1 MRRQGDRPGA
11 RSGCPLNKLF
21 PLEPVKTRVPQI
33 ERIDEDINH
42 ADRIA
47 LVDPVI
53 EALRQPHPLRS
64 IRPCN
69 APRHR
74 GSHVKGRPGSRHGV
88 DERPLTANPP
98 HRGSPFTS
106 NCGTWPGGNSAPIA
120 ADDSPRPEQRSQA
133 KSGGRHRRA
142 GFGCFAE
149 KIAAGEGRL
158 RSSKSMTGCVRGLY
172 PDRGTFLPSSSICKS
187 ACRPARLQ

>member
-74 GSHVKGRPGSRHGV
+74 GSHVKGRPVADMVWTKDRLRPIPHTAAHRSRATMGRGLV
-88 DERPLTANPP
+88 ATLRRSPLTTRLALNNAAKRKAAPDIDVLVWLL
-98 HRGSPFTS
+98 RGEDRCWGGATS
-106 NCGTWPGGNSAPIA
+106 IVKKY
-120 ADDSPRPEQRSQA
+120 D
-133 KSGGRHRRA
+133 
-142 GFGCFAE
+142 
-149 KIAAGEGRL
+149 RL
-158 RSSKSMTGCVRGLY
+158 RAW
-172 PDRGTFLPSSSICKS
+172 PLP
-187 ACRPARLQ
+187 